1 MVDTHCHLF
10 KEYYDNI
17 DEIVSNMKDNY
28 IIVSG
33 SDEESNKEVME
44 LIEKYPNVF
53 GTIGIHPSSVNNIS
67 KKDLDFI
74 EKNIS
79 HPKIVAIGEVGLDYH
94 YDKDNIEKQKEIF
107 IKQIKIAKDNK
118 KAIVIH
124 SRDSI
129 EDTYNILK
137 ENINKEKIILHCY
150 SSSYEMAKRFLEF
163 NVMFGIGGVL
173 TFKNSKTLKEVV
185 EKIDIEYLLLETD
198 SPYLSPEPLR
208 GLKNQPINITLVAQ
222 KIADLKKI
230 SLEEV
235 LKTTTDNAK
244 SQFDLN
250 I

>member
-33 SDEESNKEVME
+33 SDDESNKEVME

-208 GLKNQPINITLVAQ
+208 GLKNQPINITFVAQ

>member
-1 MVDTHCHLF
+1 MVDTHCHIF

-28 IIVSG
+28 MIVSG
-33 SDEESNKEVME
+33 SDDESNKEVME
-44 LIEKYPNVF
+44 LIEKYPNLF

-67 KKDLDFI
+67 KKDLEFI

-94 YDKDNIEKQKEIF
+94 YGKDNIEKQKEVF

-150 SSSYEMAKRFLEF
+150 SSSYEMAKRFLDF

>member
-74 EKNIS
+74 EKNIF

-208 GLKNQPINITLVAQ
+208 GLKNQPINITFVAQ

>member
-28 IIVSG
+28 MIVSG
-33 SDEESNKEVME
+33 NDDESNKEVME

-53 GTIGIHPSSVNNIS
+53 GTIGIHPSSVDNIS

-94 YDKDNIEKQKEIF
+94 YGKNNIEKQKEIF
-107 IKQIKIAKDNK
+107 LKQIKIAKDNK
-118 KAIVIH
+118 KTILIH

-208 GLKNQPINITLVAQ
+208 GLRNQPINITLVAQ
-222 KIADLKKI
+222 KIADLKNI

>member
-208 GLKNQPINITLVAQ
+208 GLKNQPINITFVAQ